1 MTTKKARSQAGNGI
15 TVEDIQIDDS
25 AFDEYDDEQAGK
37 ALEAIAA
44 SSSVKRIILE
54 KDKSFIGRYSDGTRI
69 RIPLRISLS
78 VVNQLAEKSDD
89 PVDQLY
95 GLIETLSGKNEASTF
110 VSQPVNEST
119 ALARQYFKDL
129 QKLTNATMGE

>member
-1 MTTKKARSQAGNGI
+1 MTTKKDGSQAGKGI

-44 SSSVKRIILE
+44 SSRVKRIILE

-78 VVNQLAEKSDD
+78 VVNQLTEKSDD
-89 PVDQLY
+89 PVDQLS
-95 GLIETLSGKNEASTF
+95 GLIETLSGKDEASTF

-119 ALARQYFKDL
+119 ALAIQYFKDL
-129 QKLTNATMGE
+129 QKITNATMGE